1 MLIPSENSDLDA
13 DVCPIIPHSWNVYND
28 SKLASI
34 QNYPS
39 LSEALDEVQIQSL
52 VLKKRRNASVLARG
66 KAEELASAM
75 AKQQLLLERNQK
87 VSKELRLTASEL
99 IRETGSTIPT
109 DITQKLISYELLKI
123 PQESP
128 TQPRFV
134 TEPKAFLKSFTP
146 TSLASR
152 LFDEAKRLEEA
163 NTRLVQ
169 IMRDLEKQRSALT
182 DQTRS
187 QEDRAVRKIVTDRRE
202 RQWFERYRWFV
213 SSNDHLIVGGRD
225 STTNSIIIN
234 KYTNKDDIV
243 FHADLHGSP
252 FSS

>member
-1 MLIPSENSDLDA
+1 M
-13 DVCPIIPHSWNVYND
+13 
-28 SKLASI
+28 
-34 QNYPS
+34 
-39 LSEALDEVQIQSL
+39 
-52 VLKKRRNASVLARG
+52 
-66 KAEELASAM
+66 
-75 AKQQLLLERNQK
+75 
-87 VSKELRLTASEL
+87 TASEL
-99 IRETGSTIPT
+99 IRETGGTIPA
-109 DITQKLISYELLKI
+109 DIIQKLISYDLLKI

-163 NTRLVQ
+163 NSRLTQ
-169 IMRDLEKQRSALT
+169 IMHDLETQREALT
-182 DQTRS
+182 EQTKS

-213 SSNDHLIVGGRD
+213 SSDDHLIVGGRD

-234 KYTNKDDIV
+234 KYTKPNDIV

-252 FSS
+252 FFILGNSGNQRGSI